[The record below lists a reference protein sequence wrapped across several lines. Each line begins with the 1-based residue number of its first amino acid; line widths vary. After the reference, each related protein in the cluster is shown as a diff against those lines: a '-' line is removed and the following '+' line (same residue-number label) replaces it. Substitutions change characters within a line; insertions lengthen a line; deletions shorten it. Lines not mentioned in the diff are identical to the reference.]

1 MSVSYCMLT
10 VVIWW
15 CLCCY
20 LLIIYCNK
28 LYKSFCFWWW
38 NRNEKQKYNTDISI
52 CTNKSG
58 PFIHETEHARYMQS
72 STVSV
77 RKNWLFVKILAG
89 SYTGTWK
96 WHLEILLAPTFSE
109 PEQALDSYLDWKLKH
124 ISRIFCL
131 FVYYEWFP
139 EWNYQRSVQFIH
151 FYFFYMISWVR
162 PVFWVFFFI
171 VCFCFLGEGRV
182 RIAHLLRFLW
192 CVFCFVSVGYIL
204 FCLYSFY
211 VLCPMS
217 LLSLDRSFVI
227 APSVVPNV
235 YSQIMLHLII
245 VKCSKN
251 HLIFK

>member
-10 VVIWW
+10 VVMWW

-38 NRNEKQKYNTDISI
+38 NRNEKQKYNTDINI

-77 RKNWLFVKILAG
+77 RKNWLLVKILAG

-96 WHLEILLAPTFSE
+96 WHLAILLAPTFSE
-109 PEQALDSYLDWKLKH
+109 PEQALDSYLDWKLEH

-151 FYFFYMISWVR
+151 FFFSTWSSGYA
-162 PVFWVFFFI
+162 PGFLGFFFI
-171 VCFCFLGEGRV
+171 VCFCFLGEGASPHCSSFTFSV
-182 RIAHLLRFLW
+182 VCILLCFCGVYFVLFVFLL
-192 CVFCFVSVGYIL
+192 CF
-204 FCLYSFY
+204 
-211 VLCPMS
+211 
-217 LLSLDRSFVI
+217 
-227 APSVVPNV
+227 VPNV
-235 YSQIMLHLII
+235 PGVSGSFIRY
-245 VKCSKN
+245 CP
-251 HLIFK
+251 FGCP